1 MTLTQQVCAQAR
13 LMARELAEENEAL
26 LEAVC
31 AASASELKQQ
41 LRDNVGPEDCL
52 TDFVT
57 AAAMLALAAMADV
70 GSMAQLEQ
78 VSAGDFTVRCNSNNA
93 TAQSLRQQAYSLMR
107 PYIKASFSFV
117 GV

>member
-1 MTLTQQVCAQAR
+1 MTLTQQVYTQAR
-13 LMARELAEENEAL
+13 LMAQELDEENQAM

-31 AASASELKQQ
+31 AAAATQLKQQ
-41 LRDNVGPEDCL
+41 LRDNIGPEDCL

-57 AAAMLALAAMADV
+57 AAAMLALASMSDV

-78 VSAGDFTVRCNSNNA
+78 VKAGDVTLRRNSSKVG
-93 TAQSLRQQAYSLMR
+93 TQSLRQQAHALMR
-107 PYIKASFSFV
+107 PYIKANFSFV